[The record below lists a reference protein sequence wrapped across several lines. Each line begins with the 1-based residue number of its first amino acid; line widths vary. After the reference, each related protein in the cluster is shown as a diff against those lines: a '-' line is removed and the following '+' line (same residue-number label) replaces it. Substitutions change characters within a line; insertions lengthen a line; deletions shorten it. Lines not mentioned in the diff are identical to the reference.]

1 MEELVQLVS
10 DKTGLPK
17 NQAQTAVKT
26 VIDYLKKNLPA
37 PIAGQIDQTLRGKGG
52 IDAEGLA
59 KGLGGML
66 GKKD

>member
-37 PIAGQIDQTLRGKGG
+37 AIAGQIDQALRGKRG